1 MEQRYVG
8 RSGLQVSA
16 LGLGTLTWGQE
27 TDEHDARDQLKVF
40 VSGGG
45 TLVDT
50 GGAYG
55 DGRSEGVLAALL
67 ADVVHRDDVVLSV
80 TAGAAGGTDAAAT
93 AGPAR
98 ADNSARSLL
107 RSLERSLRRLG
118 TDHVDLWWVP
128 GWDPAVPVVEV
139 LRAVD
144 AAVTSGRARYAG
156 VAEHTGW
163 QLATVAQL
171 ATTQGVPL
179 VAAAAEYS
187 LLHRAPEAELVPA
200 AAHHRVGFVARSP
213 LAHGVLTAKYRSS
226 VPPDSRG
233 SDPER
238 ADQVDRYLGARG
250 RRVVQAVL
258 TAAEGLDAAPREVAL
273 AWVRDAPGVTCTL
286 VGARTGEQLDAVMAD
301 ALVLPPE
308 IRAALNDVAQ

>member
-8 RSGLQVSA
+8 RSGLQVSS

-40 VSGGG
+40 VSAGG

-50 GGAYG
+50 GDAYG
-55 DGRSEGVLAALL
+55 DGRAEAVLADLL
-67 ADVVHRDDVVLSV
+67 GDVADRDDLVLSV
-80 TAGAAGGTDAAAT
+80 TAGPSPAPPHPDLRPRHDTS
-93 AGPAR
+93 AR
-98 ADNSARSLL
+98 ALL

-128 GWDPAVPVVEV
+128 AWDPSVPVAEV
-139 LRAVD
+139 LRALD
-144 AAVTSGRARYAG
+144 AAVTSGRVRYAG

-163 QLATVAQL
+163 QLATVA
-171 ATTQGVPL
+171 AEAGRCGVPV

-200 AAHHRVGFVARSP
+200 AVHHRVGLVARSP

-226 VPPDSRG
+226 VPPGSRG
-233 SDPER
+233 ADPQR
-238 ADQVDRYLGARG
+238 SVHVDRHLTPHG
-250 RRVVQAVL
+250 RRVVQGVR
-258 TAAEGLDAAPREVAL
+258 TAAEGLDADPWEVAL
-273 AWVRDAPGVTCTL
+273 AWVRDAPGVTATL
-286 VGARTGEQLDAVMAD
+286 VGSRTGEQLDAVMAAD

-308 IRAALNDVAQ
+308 IRAALDDVAR